1 MTTERLTN
9 TSLFIAGSGDCLRD
23 AMKQLDATGLGIVLV
38 CDSEG
43 KLLDTVTDGDV
54 RRAILDNVDLDAPLW
69 QLYGRKARDG
79 VQPVMASVTC
89 ADRELYR
96 QLIEAKVRHLPL
108 VDENLNLVGL
118 FRETI
123 TMNKLR
129 NTEVQAVVMAG
140 GFGTR
145 LRPLTDNIPKP
156 MLPLGGKPLLE
167 RTVARL
173 RDCGIHN
180 VNFTTHYLPEQIQ
193 EHFGDGSQFGV
204 QINYVP
210 EEQPLGTA
218 GSLNLLVADE
228 RPLVVINGD
237 ILTSVDFS
245 ALVDFHNEH
254 DADMTVGVRQFELMV
269 PYGVIECD
277 GSRVIGLKEKP
288 KLEFL
293 VNAGIYLVGPDAKN
307 RIPHGERFDMTDL
320 IDKLIAEGRKVVSF
334 PVIEY
339 WLDIGQHEDFEQ
351 AQQDI
356 QEKRWAA

>member
-1 MTTERLTN
+1 MTTERLMN
-9 TSLFIAGSGDCLRD
+9 TSLFTARSGDCLRD

-38 CDSEG
+38 CESDG

-54 RRAILDNVDLDAPLW
+54 RRAILDSVDLDAPLW
-69 QLYGRKARDG
+69 QLYGRKTRNG
-79 VQPVMASVTC
+79 TPPVTASFAST
-89 ADRELYR
+89 DRELYC
-96 QLIEAKVRHLPL
+96 QLIDAKVRHLPL
-108 VDENLNLVGL
+108 VDENLKLVGL
-118 FRETI
+118 FREAISTSKPRH
-123 TMNKLR
+123 TK
-129 NTEVQAVVMAG
+129 VQAVVMAG

-156 MLPLGGKPLLE
+156 MLQLGGKPLLE
-167 RTVARL
+167 RIVSRL
-173 RDCGIHN
+173 RECGIHN

-204 QINYVP
+204 QINYVS

-218 GSLNLLVADE
+218 GSLNLLVADD

-245 ALVDFHNEH
+245 ALVDFHDEH
-254 DADMTVGVRQFELMV
+254 DADMTVGVRQYELTV
-269 PYGVIECD
+269 PYGVLECD
-277 GSRVIGLKEKP
+277 GSKVTGLKEKP

-293 VNAGIYLVGPDAKN
+293 VNAGIYLIGPEAKK
-307 RIPHGERFDMTDL
+307 RIPQGERFDMTDL
-320 IDKLIAEGRKVVSF
+320 IDKLIAEDRKVVSF

-339 WLDIGQHEDFEQ
+339 WLDIGKHEDFEQ

-356 QEKRWAA
+356 REERWAA